1 MLSKS
6 ILCIEDDELFTGV
19 FEKIFN
25 ESIYDFYM
33 VNSESAEKA
42 CHTFNGDLLF
52 ISLDLEQSPFYFFD
66 IIHKFNPQVEVLFF
80 TENDSSIYV
89 DKITEIEHANIIT
102 RPFTKEE
109 LLFFIDK
116 LLYKSRAFGLQNYL
130 KKKQTIK
137 VIHID
142 DSKKIREKIQE
153 IIKLS
158 QDWGFEFDYD
168 YKIDIALHETI
179 VNALYHAHG
188 FKDKKIAGQEIK
200 LNDDDSV
207 MIEVGHDGNRFG
219 ISITDFRGS
228 LSREQILASI
238 KRIVLQEEEEKKIE
252 QGTKATNVF
261 KEHGRGIDILRKIC
275 EEYYYVI
282 KKDGFTQVLIIFDKF
297 FEKDDK
303 STSIRI
309 IEI

>member
-1 MLSKS
+1 MSLKS

-25 ESIYDFYM
+25 DSIYDFYM
-33 VNSESAEKA
+33 VNSISAEKA

-52 ISLDLEQSPFYFFD
+52 ISLDLEQSPFFFFD
-66 IIHKFNPQVEVLFF
+66 IIHKANPHIEVLFF
-80 TENDSSIYV
+80 TDNDSNDYV
-89 DKITEIEHANIIT
+89 DKITEIKHANIIT
-102 RPFTKEE
+102 KPFTREE
-109 LLFFIDK
+109 LMFFIDK
-116 LLYKSRAFGLQNYL
+116 LLHKNRAFGLQNYL
-130 KKKQTIK
+130 KEKQTIK

-142 DSKKIREKIQE
+142 DSQHIREKIGE

-158 QDWGFEFDYD
+158 QDWGFKFDYD

-188 FKDKKIAGQEIK
+188 FKDKKIAGKEVK
-200 LNDDDSV
+200 LQDKESV
-207 MIEVGHDGNRFG
+207 MIEIGHDDNRFG

-228 LSREQILASI
+228 LSRDQILTSI
-238 KRIVLQEEEEKKIE
+238 KKIALQEEEQKSIKLGSKSTE
-252 QGTKATNVF
+252 VF

-282 KKDGFTQVLIIFDKF
+282 KENEFTQVLIIFDKF

-303 STSIRI
+303 FTSIRI